1 MDYLFRFGHARPFQ
15 KEMMDDISS
24 ALADRRDILV
34 NAPTGVGKTDASIS
48 AVLTFALKNDLDVLF
63 LTPKISQHRIVV
75 DALTD
80 LRAKF
85 TLSMN
90 FVDMVGKRNM
100 CINDRVNMIESDAFY
115 PACESLV
122 KHDKCQYFSKAKLLQ
137 GDASELAGS
146 LNSGH
151 NSLFEESFNR
161 GLCAYEVAAKL
172 ARNARVIIAG
182 YPHVLNPFTKG
193 TFMKKIA
200 HSMERSI
207 VIWDEAHN
215 ILEAANSYFSNA
227 ISEYTIER
235 ASKELQAVG
244 SPMDL
249 GYLAFALS
257 KLADRRIKA
266 GGEAFVE
273 MDELPTDLTQ
283 DVKQITSEMEKAGLE
298 YIEASK
304 AKRSSLLHLSGFL
317 KDWMEESTSVA
328 RIINRR
334 GGKAR
339 LSLSCLY
346 PERSLPVFGEA
357 YSNIFMS
364 ATLVPLEM
372 YADLFGVEGAMLRSY
387 GSPFPKANRMAFIDD
402 SVTTKYE
409 HRSVLEYKKIAV
421 RIASVKER
429 VPGNIAVFFP
439 SFEVLESVYR
449 YMQAGSSILV
459 QRRDMRNIAVE
470 KLIKDFQES
479 EGTMLFAVMG
489 GSLSEGI
496 DYQNNSIKG
505 IVIVGIPLT
514 RPDLELSAK
523 INYINGKF
531 AGKGNEYMYLI
542 PAIIRAVQAAGRAI
556 RSEKDKAVI
565 VFMDMRYGWRM
576 YSSLIG
582 NSMPIEKGRNYPAMI
597 EEFWRA
603 RKAPASALEDSVN

>member
-1 MDYLFRFGHARPFQ
+1 MDYLFRYARARPFQ
-15 KEMMDDISS
+15 KEMMDDIYS
-24 ALADRRDILV
+24 ALAEKRDILV

-48 AVLTFALKNDLDVLF
+48 ASLTFALENDLDVLF
-63 LTPKISQHRIVV
+63 LTPKISQHKIVV

-80 LRAKF
+80 LRDKF
-85 TLSMN
+85 SLSMN

-115 PACESLV
+115 PACENLV
-122 KHDKCQYFSKAKLLQ
+122 KRERCQYFSKAKLLQ

-146 LNSGH
+146 MNSGH
-151 NSLFEESFNR
+151 NSLFEESFR
-161 GLCAYEVAAKL
+161 HGLCAYEVAAKL
-172 ARNARVIIAG
+172 AHNARVVIAG

-193 TFMKKIA
+193 TFMKKIG

-207 VIWDEAHN
+207 IIWDEAHN
-215 ILEAANSYFSNA
+215 ILEAANSYFSDA

-235 ASKELQAVG
+235 AANELQAVG
-244 SPMDL
+244 SQMDL

-257 KLADRRIKA
+257 KLADKRA
-266 GGEAFVE
+266 GAVGEAFVE
-273 MDELPTDLTQ
+273 MDELPADLTQ
-283 DVKQITSEMEKAGLE
+283 DAKQIASELEKAGLE
-298 YIEASK
+298 YIEAAK
-304 AKRSSLLHLSGFL
+304 AKRSALLHLSRFIGE
-317 KDWMEESTSVA
+317 WMQESQSVA
-328 RIINRR
+328 RIITKR

-339 LSLSCLY
+339 LSLNCLY

-364 ATLVPLEM
+364 ATLVPLDM

-409 HRSVLEYKKIAV
+409 HRSVLEYRKIAA
-421 RIASVKER
+421 RIESVKRR

-439 SFEVLESVYR
+439 GFEVLESVYR

-470 KLIKDFQES
+470 KLIRDFQES
-479 EGTMLFAVMG
+479 DGTMLFAVMG

-514 RPDLELSAK
+514 KPDLELSAK
-523 INYINGKF
+523 INYINSKF
-531 AGKGNEYMYLI
+531 AGKGSEYMYFI
-542 PAIIRAVQAAGRAI
+542 PAIIRAVQASGRAI
-556 RSEKDKAVI
+556 RSEKDRAVI
-565 VFMDMRYGWRM
+565 VFMDRRYGWRM
-576 YSSLIG
+576 YSSLIE
-582 NSMPIEKGRNYPAMI
+582 NSMQIVRGSNYPAMI
-597 EEFWRA
+597 EDFWRGRSQA
-603 RKAPASALEDSVN
+603 KVPVVPGE

>member
-1 MDYLFRFGHARPFQ
+1 MDYLFRFKSVRPFQ
-15 KEMMDDISS
+15 KEMMDDIYS
-24 ALADRRDILV
+24 ALAERRDILV
-34 NAPTGVGKTDASIS
+34 NAPTGVGKTDASIG
-48 AVLTFALKNDLDVLF
+48 AALTFALKNDLDVLF
-63 LTPKISQHRIVV
+63 LTPKISQHRIAV
-75 DALTD
+75 DAISD
-80 LRAKF
+80 MRGKF
-85 TLSMN
+85 GLDIN

-100 CINDRVNMIESDAFY
+100 CINDKINSIESDAFY
-115 PACESLV
+115 PACESMV
-122 KHDKCQYFSKAKLLQ
+122 KHERCLYYSRAKLLQ
-137 GDASELAGS
+137 GNAAELAGA

-151 NSLFEESFNR
+151 NSLFELSAER

-172 ARNARVIIAG
+172 ARDARVIVAG
-182 YPHVLNPFTKG
+182 YPHVLNPYTRG
-193 TFMKKIA
+193 TFMKKIG

-215 ILEAANSYFSNA
+215 VLDAANSYFSSA
-227 ISEYTIER
+227 VSEYTIER
-235 ASKELQAVG
+235 AAKELQAVG
-244 SPMDL
+244 SSMDL

-273 MDELPTDLTQ
+273 MDDLPSDITQ
-283 DVKQITSEMEKAGLE
+283 DVKQITLELQKAGVE
-298 YIEASK
+298 FIEASK
-304 AKRSSLLHLSGFL
+304 AKRSALLHLSRFL
-317 KDWMEESTSVA
+317 AEWMQESPSVA
-328 RIINRR
+328 RIITRK

-357 YSNIFMS
+357 YANIFMS

-372 YADLFGVEGAMLRSY
+372 YADLFGVEGALLRSY

-402 SVTTKYE
+402 TVTTKYE
-409 HRSVLEYKKIAV
+409 HRSVLEYKKIAS
-421 RIASVKER
+421 RIAAVKAR

-439 SFEVLESVYR
+439 GFEVLESVYR
-449 YMQAGSSILV
+449 YMPAGSSILI
-459 QRRDMRNIAVE
+459 QRRDMMNMAVE
-470 KLIKDFQES
+470 RLIKDFQAS
-479 EGTMLFAVMG
+479 DGSMLFAVMG

-531 AGKGNEYMYLI
+531 AGKGSEYMYLI
-542 PAIIRAVQAAGRAI
+542 PAIIRAVQASGRAI
-556 RSEKDKAVI
+556 RSENDRAVI

-576 YSSLIG
+576 YSSLIE
-582 NSMPIEKGRNYPAMI
+582 NSMPIEKGRNYAGMI
-597 EEFWRA
+597 EEFWRNA
-603 RKAPASALEDSVN
+603 ALRSRLEDAVE